1 MEESYDQEQYDIN
14 LDNET
19 WDAETPGEEEDYHE
33 EYDMDH
39 DEEEVNQA
47 VASDSEDQDEDDQG
61 NYN

>member
-1 MEESYDQEQYDIN
+1 ME
-14 LDNET
+14 
-19 WDAETPGEEEDYHE
+19 
-33 EYDMDH
+33 H